1 MQCSRSTNLYG
12 NNGDYNDSDNYAD
25 NYTNGWFSQDHP
37 DGNVNDDVILN
48 IDDDGD
54 IIGKYSARHKC
65 SRF

>member
-1 MQCSRSTNLYG
+1 MVITEIITTVIIMQH
-12 NNGDYNDSDNYAD
+12 

-54 IIGKYSARHKC
+54 IIGKYSE
-65 SRF
+65 